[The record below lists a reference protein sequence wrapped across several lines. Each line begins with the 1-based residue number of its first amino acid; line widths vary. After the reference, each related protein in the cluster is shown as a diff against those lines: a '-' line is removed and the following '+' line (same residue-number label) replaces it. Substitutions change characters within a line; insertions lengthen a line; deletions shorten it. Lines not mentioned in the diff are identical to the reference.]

1 MPLNTSQAVDRYRT
15 LGLAIEAAVVM
26 DHWNEVETL
35 IAERDTLLDSFSSGS
50 TELSVQAK
58 QQMKACDH
66 RLLQFLMNSKS
77 QTANEVRQVRSGS
90 NARRAYQTPSGQASA
105 LDRAG

>member
-1 MPLNTSQAVDRYRT
+1 MPLNTSQAVERYRT
-15 LGLAIEAAVVM
+15 LGLAIEAAVVL

-35 IAERDTLLDSFSSGS
+35 IAERDTLLDSFSSGV
-50 TELSVQAK
+50 TALSVQAK

-77 QTANEVRQVRSGS
+77 QTASEVRQVRGGS
-90 NARRAYQTPSGQASA
+90 NARRAYQTAPRSEAA

>member
-1 MPLNTSQAVDRYRT
+1 MPLNTAQAVERYRT
-15 LGLAIEAAVVM
+15 LGLAIEAAVVL

-35 IAERDTLLDSFSSGS
+35 ISERDTLLDLFSNGNPA
-50 TELSVQAK
+50 LSSQAK

-66 RLLQFLMNSKS
+66 RLLQFLMNAKS
-77 QTANEVRQVRSGS
+77 QTATEFRQLREGA
-90 NARRAYQTPSGQASA
+90 NARKAYHAVPTNYAA

>member
-1 MPLNTSQAVDRYRT
+1 MPLNTGQAVERYRT
-15 LGLAIEAAVVM
+15 LGLAIEAAVVL

-35 IAERDTLLDSFSSGS
+35 IAERDTLLDSFSSGA
-50 TELSVQAK
+50 TQLSIQAK

-77 QTANEVRQVRSGS
+77 QTAIEYRQVRSGT
-90 NARRAYQTPSGQASA
+90 NARRTYQSPVAQTSG